1 MHFCLPLR
9 YSLTFICIPDEI
21 REITDQLTDGGRS
34 VHDVEKIR
42 RRVESEKGELQAALE
57 EAESALE
64 QAEAKVM
71 RLQLEISTVRNEIE
85 RRIHE
90 KEEEFEN
97 TRYVTEITY
106 FFIVIK

>member
-1 MHFCLPLR
+1 VHFCFPLR
-9 YSLTFICIPDEI
+9 YSLTCICIPDEI

-42 RRVESEKGELQAALE
+42 RRLESEKGELQAALE

-71 RLQLEISTVRNEIE
+71 RLQLETSTVRNEIE
-85 RRIHE
+85 RRLRE
-90 KEEEFEN
+90 KEEEYEN
-97 TRYVTEITY
+97 TRYVTQLT
-106 FFIVIK
+106 FLF